1 MITAP
6 LCLLSMGRDHG
17 LFAAR
22 VPSLQPCLPLQGQTW
37 SSCHWEAWDVR
48 SRLPP
53 AQTQSAAV
61 TTLRGPAVSVFMG
74 EEAAFYLRDTG
85 LVGAPSRR
93 PGSQGSSRRLSAS
106 TAELG
111 VNHPAPPEAGLG
123 LRMLQPS
130 GLRQMPA
137 FQGRRAQHDKT
148 NTAENNRE
156 KQRKTQE
163 ADRARLQSPVL
174 CVCDGLAAPLHLATV
189 SMHG

>member
-137 FQGRRAQHDKT
+137 
-148 NTAENNRE
+148 
-156 KQRKTQE
+156 
-163 ADRARLQSPVL
+163 
-174 CVCDGLAAPLHLATV
+174 LAAALRRLPGQMRWAHRYCRSGAP
-189 SMHG
+189 